1 MSIVY
6 GSRSMSWGGARAG
19 AGRPAKGPIPSEPH
33 KPRPNLAPHHPV
45 HVTSRLTRPL
55 SALRTRRTYAA
66 IRRATYLSL
75 ARADFRIVHL
85 AVLPNRIELIIE
97 ADNKTALARGM
108 QGFQVS
114 AARYLNRE
122 ARRSGTAFPDRYKM
136 RILQT
141 RPDVRD
147 AIGKLPRARTVAWPQ
162 TWLLRVDAAPRALRG
177 WFRTHADEDSS

>member
-1 MSIVY
+1 MLIVY
-6 GSRSMSWGGARAG
+6 GSRSMRWGGARAG

-33 KPRPNLAPHHPV
+33 KRRPHLAARHPV
-45 HVTSRLTRPL
+45 HITSRLERAL
-55 SALRTRRTYAA
+55 SALQTRRTYAA
-66 IRRATYLSL
+66 LKRATQLTL
-75 ARADFRIVHL
+75 ARDDFRIVHI
-85 AVLPNRIELIIE
+85 AVLPHRVELIIE

-114 AARYLNRE
+114 AARSLNRE
-122 ARRSGTAFPDRYKM
+122 ARRTGTAFPDRYKM

-147 AIGKLPRARTVAWPQ
+147 AIGRLPRARPVAWPQ
-162 TWLLRVDAAPRALRG
+162 TWLLRVDAAPRPLRN

>member
-1 MSIVY
+1 MLIVY
-6 GSRSMSWGGARAG
+6 GSRSMRWGGARAG

-33 KPRPNLAPHHPV
+33 RQRPHLAARHPV
-45 HVTSRLTRPL
+45 HVTARTERAL
-55 SALRTRRTYAA
+55 SAIRRRRTYAA
-66 IRRATYLSL
+66 LRRATQLSL

-85 AVLPNRIELIIE
+85 AVLPHRVELIVE
-97 ADNKTALARGM
+97 ADNKAALARGM

-114 AARYLNRE
+114 AARWLNRE

-136 RILQT
+136 RILKT

-147 AIGKLPRARTVAWPQ
+147 AIGRLPHARSVAWPQ
-162 TWLLRVDAAPRALRG
+162 TWLLRVDAAPRSSRN

>member
-6 GSRSMSWGGARAG
+6 GSRSIKWGGARVG
-19 AGRPAKGPIPSEPH
+19 AGRPAKGPIPSERHTTRPH
-33 KPRPNLAPHHPV
+33 LAPRHPV
-45 HVTSRLTRPL
+45 HVTSRFARPL

-66 IRRATYLSL
+66 LRRATQLSL
-75 ARADFRIVHL
+75 ARDDFRIVHL
-85 AVLPNRIELIIE
+85 AVLPHRVELIVE

-114 AARYLNRE
+114 AARWLNRE

-136 RILQT
+136 RILTT

-147 AIGKLPRARTVAWPQ
+147 AIGRLPHARAVAWPQ
-162 TWLLRVDAAPRALRG
+162 TWLLRVDAAPRSGRH